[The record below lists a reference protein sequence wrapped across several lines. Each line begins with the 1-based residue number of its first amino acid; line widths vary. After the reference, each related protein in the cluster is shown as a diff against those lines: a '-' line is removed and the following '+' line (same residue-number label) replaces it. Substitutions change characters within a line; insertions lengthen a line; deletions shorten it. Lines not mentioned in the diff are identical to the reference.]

1 MKEIVVLSGKGG
13 TGKTSLAA
21 AFVSLVGG
29 AVITDCDVDAS
40 NLHIILKPKIIETHP
55 FFGGIKAQILTEACK
70 GCGICMERCRFD
82 AIDRIKVADN
92 GRRYTFSIDPIA
104 CEGCGV
110 CIGFCPHKAIVAL
123 DRESGKWFRS
133 ETQYGPFLH
142 ARLGVA
148 AENSGKLVT
157 MLRKEARNIAN
168 AEGYEWIITDG
179 SPGIGC
185 PVIASLTTADHIL
198 FVTEPTASGLHDLD
212 RVVTLAKGFNIPGS
226 VVINRA
232 DINPQKTDEI
242 REYASNN
249 GLETLGT
256 IPYDPCFTKAQI
268 AGRSVTDGDCTD
280 ISNRVRDIWGK
291 LRDTLQ
297 DARK

>member
-1 MKEIVVLSGKGG
+1 MKELVVLSGKGG
-13 TGKTSLAA
+13 TGKTSFAA
-21 AFVSLVGG
+21 AFVSLAGG

-40 NLHIILKPKIIETHP
+40 NLHIILKPKIVETHP
-55 FFGGIKAQILTEACK
+55 FFGGIKARILSDVCK

-82 AIDRIKVADN
+82 AIERLKVADN
-92 GRRYTFSIDPIA
+92 GRLYTFSIDPIA

-123 DRESGKWFRS
+123 DTESGKWFRS
-133 ETQYGPFLH
+133 ETPYGPFLH

-168 AEGYEWIITDG
+168 AEGYELIITDG

-226 VVINRA
+226 VIINRA

-242 REYASNN
+242 RDYASNN
-249 GLETLGT
+249 GLKTLGT

-268 AGRSVTDGDCTD
+268 AGRSVTDSDCGD
-280 ISNRVRDIWGK
+280 ISNRVREIWSE

-297 DARK
+297 DGRN